1 MMSKINIQY
10 ATDELV
16 SALHNNVNIA
26 AKQLID
32 NPNSNTW
39 LKELTSDN
47 LFIKKKFT
55 IEDFELKIPSS
66 PKDYDTIYEDA
77 VILYEH
83 LHELPGYVLSD
94 ERFWI
99 WLTMDKFYGVAYAMT
114 IFKGDGAS
122 TFKHLWI
129 FTQSN
134 QRSLFFGV
142 LSRLFFRVSLS
153 VDNELQDP
161 YEYTK
166 FSFDNQ
172 YRLREMTWRTYS
184 SERHIVRGV
193 LKGIKD
199 FLQTHDVKEDND
211 SYTQLAK
218 DISLL
223 GSAKLLDAMPEGYIR
238 EQTFESLKKYYG
250 IE

>member
-1 MMSKINIQY
+1 MSKINIQY
-10 ATDELV
+10 ATDELIA
-16 SALHNNVNIA
+16 ALHENADAA
-26 AKQLID
+26 AKQLVER
-32 NPNSNTW
+32 PNSNTW
-39 LKELTSDN
+39 LKDYTSDN
-47 LFIKKKFT
+47 LFTTKKYS
-55 IEDFELKIPSS
+55 IEDFELKIPNS
-66 PKDYDTIYEDA
+66 PKDYDVIYEDA

-83 LHELPGYVLSD
+83 LRELPGYVLSD
-94 ERFWI
+94 ERFWV
-99 WLTMDKFYGVAYAMT
+99 WLTMEKFYRVAHAMT
-114 IFKGDGAS
+114 LFKGDGVS

-142 LSRLFFRVSLS
+142 LSRLYFRVALS
-153 VDNELQDP
+153 IDNELQDP

-166 FSFDNQ
+166 FSFENQ

-199 FLQTHDVKEDND
+199 FLQTHSVKEDND

-223 GSAKLLDAMPEGYIR
+223 GSAKLLDAMPEEYIR

-250 IE
+250 IK

>member
-1 MMSKINIQY
+1 MTKINIQY
-10 ATDELV
+10 ATDELIA
-16 SALHNNVNIA
+16 ALHKNADFA
-26 AKQLID
+26 ARQLIEK
-32 NPNSNTW
+32 PNSNTW
-39 LKELTSDN
+39 LKDYTSDN
-47 LFIKKKFT
+47 LFTTKKYS
-55 IEDFELKIPSS
+55 IEDFELKIPNS
-66 PKDYDTIYEDA
+66 PKDYDVIYEDA

-83 LHELPGYVLSD
+83 LRELPGYVLSD
-94 ERFWI
+94 ERFWV
-99 WLTMDKFYGVAYAMT
+99 WLTMEKFYRVAYAMT
-114 IFKGDGAS
+114 LFKGDGVS

-142 LSRLFFRVSLS
+142 LSRLYFRVALS
-153 VDNELQDP
+153 VDNGLQDP

-166 FSFDNQ
+166 FSFENQ

-184 SERHIVRGV
+184 SERYIVRGA

-199 FLQTHDVKEDND
+199 FLQTHDVKENND

-223 GSAKLLDAMPEGYIR
+223 GSVKLLDAMPEEYIR
-238 EQTFESLKKYYG
+238 EQTFKSLKKYYN
-250 IE
+250 IK